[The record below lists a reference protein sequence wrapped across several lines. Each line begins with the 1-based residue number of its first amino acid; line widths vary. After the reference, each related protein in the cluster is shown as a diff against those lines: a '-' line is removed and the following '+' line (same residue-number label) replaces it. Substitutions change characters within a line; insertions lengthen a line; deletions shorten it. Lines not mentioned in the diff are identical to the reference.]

1 MISIMKAKVKCFFE
15 KICNYKNNIIIKV
28 KKSLVYKSK
37 IFKYFGHA
45 FQYCYEKII
54 KHKHMIIPI
63 IILFVVSIG
72 LEVCLGSEFSKL
84 PIANVPTV
92 VVNHDTSETTQNLVD
107 MISQNDTF
115 NVIKY
120 SENNNDIK
128 ELIDKGE
135 AMVGI
140 LIPDDFSENI
150 LNGHEAKIMTFY
162 DGALSSVA
170 STSKGKI
177 AEVLN
182 TIKSGYLMKIAEGKL
197 KMTPQMAKSF
207 VAPLGYSYRL
217 LGNPANNMAIFML
230 QGLVLTGVQVGI
242 AAVGA
247 FICENK
253 SILKLIMKGILVG
266 IIGTICS
273 FICVAISVK
282 QFHMPYKGSIITGLV
297 LSLLCNIGNAFIG
310 IFFGMSVKRDDKE
323 GPISS
328 CSLISLT
335 MLLAGYTFPV
345 MAMPEIFSKIEKWLP
360 NSHYIIPLREIS
372 LLGNQAYGIS
382 SHIIWLIKFILVMIF
397 ITSLK
402 FFMER
407 ISLKKKAVV
416 KSEVEV

>member
-1 MISIMKAKVKCFFE
+1 MINVMKAKVKCIFK
-15 KICNYKNNIIIKV
+15 KIRDFKNNITIKV
-28 KKSLVYKSK
+28 KKSSIYKSK
-37 IFKYFGHA
+37 IFKYLGCAYKH
-45 FQYCYEKII
+45 CYEKII

-63 IILFVVSIG
+63 IVLFVVSIG

-92 VVNHDTSETTQNLVD
+92 VVNHDTSETAKSLVD

-120 SENNNDIK
+120 SEDNNDIK
-128 ELIDKGE
+128 NCIDKGE

-140 LIPDDFSENI
+140 LIPEDFSENI
-150 LNGHEAKIMTFY
+150 LNGHESKIMTFY

-182 TIKSGYLMKIAEGKL
+182 TIKSGYLMKIAEGKFN
-197 KMTPQMAKSF
+197 MTPQMAKSF
-207 VAPLGYSYRL
+207 VAPMGYSYRL
-217 LGNPANNMAIFML
+217 LGNPANNMAIFMV
-230 QGLVLTGVQVGI
+230 QGLVLTGVQIGI

-282 QFHMPYKGSIITGLV
+282 QFNMPYKGSIELGLL
-297 LSLLCNIGNAFIG
+297 LSLICNIGNALIG
-310 IFFGMSVKRDDKE
+310 IFFGMSAKNNDKVE
-323 GPISS
+323 AVSS

-335 MLLAGYTFPV
+335 MLLAGYTYPV
-345 MAMPEIFSKIEKWLP
+345 MAMPGVFSKIANWLP
-360 NSHYIIPLREIS
+360 NTHYIIPLREIS

-382 SHIIWLIKFILVMIF
+382 DHIIWLIKFVLVMIC
-397 ITSLK
+397 IISLK
-402 FFMER
+402 FFMGK
-407 ISLKKKAVV
+407 ISLKKKAAS
-416 KSEVEV
+416 KSEVAV